1 MMGVKPLLAA
11 AASVM
16 IAFSFLT
23 AGCGTKKEETPPAPV
38 NRYGVADLETLVKAH
53 PKYSEYF
60 KLETE
65 YNHLLSQYRTERNKL
80 IDASSK
86 QQKINAA
93 LADTARRVAAENELK
108 TKVKAREDE
117 LNQGFQNLYQ
127 DIEKKHHAAAGS
139 MTLETLTPEERAEMA
154 NLQMKLTVLGV
165 TGDEKEQV
173 KSELHKLMDLR
184 TSREKGNMAGWTE
197 EEMKQMKEAKEKA
210 QSELEAYSN
219 STAEEI
225 RNRLEEEGQ
234 ADMAQ
239 VENDFAESHE
249 AWDND
254 WQARIDS
261 KQKQMAEVKKE
272 IMEDIEQE
280 AARLASEKNLDM
292 IFSKYKA
299 NISADDVTG
308 NLAGRIVNIQK

>member
-1 MMGVKPLLAA
+1 MHRRFLSAA
-11 AASVM
+11 VSVM
-16 IAFSFLT
+16 AALSLVLS
-23 AGCGTKKEETPPAPV
+23 GCGTKKEETPPPPAV
-38 NRYGVADLETLVKAH
+38 HYGVADLETLVKAH

-65 YNHLLSQYRTERNKL
+65 YNHMLQQYQTERNRL
-80 IDASSK
+80 IEVSSK

-93 LADTARRVAAENELK
+93 LADTARRAAAENELK

-117 LNQGFQNLYQ
+117 LNEGLKKLYG
-127 DIEKKHHAAAGS
+127 DIEKKHAAKGS
-139 MTLETLTPEERAEMA
+139 MNLETLTPEERAEMA

-173 KSELHKLMDLR
+173 KEELHKLMDLR
-184 TSREKGNMAGWTE
+184 TAREKADTAGWSE
-197 EEMKQMKEAKEKA
+197 DEVKEMAEAKSKA
-210 QSELEAYSN
+210 QSELEAYSA

-225 RNRLEEEGQ
+225 RNRLESEGQ
-234 ADMAQ
+234 TDISQA
-239 VENDFAESHE
+239 EESFAENHTE
-249 AWDND
+249 WDNE
-254 WQARIDS
+254 WQARIDN
-261 KQKQMAEVKKE
+261 KQKQMAAVKKE
-272 IMEDIEQE
+272 IMADIEQE

-308 NLAGRIVNIQK
+308 DLAGRIVNIQK